1 MAEQSA
7 PYSAQGILPLLTLPL
22 TLERSPPPSLAA
34 LASHTHR
41 EFQVE
46 AMRQE
51 LAALLSSVQL
61 LREGNPGR
69 KIAEIQGKL
78 ATVPSRAPVP
88 VRLRRG
94 GQPPVEG
101 SQGGSRMSCWG
112 TPCLRPW
119 KFQVE
124 APVGAP
130 HAGGIGNHGE
140 RSALS
145 PSWAPPPPIMGL

>member
-7 PYSAQGILPLLTLPL
+7 PSSAQGILPLFTLPL

-34 LASHTHR
+34 LASRTHR
-41 EFQVE
+41 EFEVE

-88 VRLRRG
+88 VTLGRG

-101 SQGGSRMSCWG
+101 SQGGSQMSCWG
-112 TPCLRPW
+112 TPRLRLW

-124 APVGAP
+124 APIGAP
-130 HAGGIGNHGE
+130 NAGA
-140 RSALS
+140 SAVTVKG
-145 PSWAPPPPIMGL
+145 AP